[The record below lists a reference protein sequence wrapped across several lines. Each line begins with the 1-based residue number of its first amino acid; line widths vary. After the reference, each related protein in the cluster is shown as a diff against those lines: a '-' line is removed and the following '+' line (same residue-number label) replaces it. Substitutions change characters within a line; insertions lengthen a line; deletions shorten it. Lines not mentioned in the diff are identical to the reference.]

1 VQWNDPQKRVAHL
14 SLPIQVGQ
22 VYKHACTFQ
31 MANKKTRIGRILGPA
46 LALLLLCGIAAAEVP
61 ELLSLTDNTSNDFSV
76 CKADPLVLSVRFE
89 ATRGNPVV
97 DSDSNA
103 SAPNFLFSHLNPFD
117 QAILVPSEQFLLH
130 AVLRT

>member
-1 VQWNDPQKRVAHL
+1 
-14 SLPIQVGQ
+14 
-22 VYKHACTFQ
+22 
-31 MANKKTRIGRILGPA
+31 MARRLASFGKILVPA
-46 LALLLLCGIAAAEVP
+46 LALLLLCGIAAAEIP

-89 ATRGNPVV
+89 ASRGNPVV

-103 SAPNFLFSHLNPFD
+103 SAHDFLFSHLNPFD

-130 AVLRT
+130 SVLRT